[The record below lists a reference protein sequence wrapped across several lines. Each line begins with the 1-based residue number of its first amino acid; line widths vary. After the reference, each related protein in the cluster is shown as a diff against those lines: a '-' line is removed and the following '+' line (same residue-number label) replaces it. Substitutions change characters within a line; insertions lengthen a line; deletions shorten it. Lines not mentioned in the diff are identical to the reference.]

1 MHMTQIRR
9 LVLDVLKPREPEMT
23 EFTEEISEM
32 ECVDGINSS
41 LIEVDEKVRNVKVTV
56 EGEIDEQKL
65 RDKIEDIGASIHS
78 IDEVAAGEKL
88 VEESKTLQD

>member
-1 MHMTQIRR
+1 MTQIRR
-9 LVLDVLKPREPEMT
+9 LVLDVLKPREPEMI

-56 EGEIDEQKL
+56 EGEIDEQNI

>member
-1 MHMTQIRR
+1 MTQIRR

-56 EGEIDEQKL
+56 EGEIDEQNIK
-65 RDKIEDIGASIHS
+65 DKIEDIGASIHS

>member
-1 MHMTQIRR
+1 MTQIRR
-9 LVLDVLKPREPEMT
+9 LVLDVLQPREPEMT
-23 EFTEEISEM
+23 DYPAEISEM

-56 EGEIDEQKL
+56 EGEIDEQNI
-65 RDKIEDIGASIHS
+65 RDKIEDIGVSIHS